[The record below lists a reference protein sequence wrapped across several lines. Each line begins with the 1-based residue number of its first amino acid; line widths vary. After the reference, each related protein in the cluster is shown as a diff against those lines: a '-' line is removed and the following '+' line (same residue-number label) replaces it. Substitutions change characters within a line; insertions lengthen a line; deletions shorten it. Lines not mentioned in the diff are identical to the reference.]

1 MRLKSRLLLG
11 LLLVNFLAPWAGAQ
25 EKYPVKPINFS
36 VPLPPGATVDIIARL
51 YGDKLSQRVG
61 QPVTVSNRT
70 GAGGVI
76 ASDFV
81 VKASPDGYALLFGNS
96 QHSINAAL
104 LPKMPYDPMRDF
116 VGVAM
121 VAEAPSLV
129 VVNPDLGV
137 RTLRDF
143 IALAKKQPGSIN
155 YGAGAAGTST
165 HLAGADF
172 AHFAGIQLT
181 HVPYGGGNIIPD
193 LLSNRI
199 QAMFVPVA
207 FLLSQVKEGK
217 LIALAISSPEPL
229 RNPIGVP
236 SAHEAGLP
244 GYAYSAWYGML
255 ASAKTPPPVL
265 ARLGSE
271 MQQISDDAEV
281 REKLQIQGIIPRKMA
296 LQEFDAFIRADVARI
311 SALIKASGIKA
322 Q

>member
-172 AHFAGIQLT
+172 ANFAGIQLT

-281 REKLQIQGIIPRKMA
+281 REKLQAQGIIPRKMA